1 MKKNVEPIKSKTDS
15 KETTNENN
23 QDERPRDLAES
34 QISDTESK
42 LEMSDQEPT
51 VVAPR
56 SGSSFLKRD
65 KVSDISPKQLS
76 IDSKNSSTKTSSKF
90 LKIISNEESHENKW
104 KKFWIHH
111 RDKFRHKS
119 EEDFTTRN
127 RTFEEMTAE
136 VDAVFRKAIRS
147 MRFDRSDIDRRYF
160 NIDESSPEK
169 SAGQDDNKNTESISE
184 LPQTVEAPPRR
195 LRLSTSRIKDRKFM
209 DVLAGEQ
216 GTFKKKSEKNDPT
229 LIISSVNE
237 EKQKENTFK
246 ATSEIPD
253 INFLVGISA
262 EEKDVRLENKI
273 RSDRSTRRWSSLE
286 NLARKA
292 ENVGG
297 DSSTNRI
304 EGLSIERPV
313 RSKEKRTIGSLRSSL
328 ERKMGSVERILED
341 QIEKIWEEKV
351 EKHPWLL
358 PIESWIVE
366 RCRPSGTYSV
376 VHDRKNSGLK
386 MEEGRL
392 SEKEQSFDFKFTAPE
407 KKDEEGRIEI
417 KLEHLK
423 RSERSGFETAN
434 LISRLRKS
442 SEQSKVEEQEVLDA
456 KDVKHHDLFDKLKGN
471 VREKMEDIHRYFQR
485 TNRLAD
491 VNRRLK
497 SQIWSSVVTIV
508 LVEAKN
514 LLPMDIDGLSDP
526 YVKFR
531 LGTEKYKSKVVHK
544 TLNPV
549 WLEQFD
555 LHLYE
560 DPYLGQE
567 LEVTVW
573 DRDKSHQDDL
583 MGKTVI
589 DLTTLERE
597 TTHRLWRDLED
608 GSGSIF
614 LLLTISG
621 TTASET
627 ISDLAAHE
635 DTPREREQLYQR
647 YALVNS
653 LQRVRDVGHLTVKVF
668 RAQGLAAADLGGK
681 SDPFCVLELV
691 NARLQTQ
698 TEYKTLAP
706 SWQKIFTFN
715 VKDINSVLE
724 VTVYDEDRDHKVE
737 FLGKVA
743 IPLLRIRNGEKRWYA
758 LKDKKLR
765 GRAKGN
771 SPQILLELNVVWNV
785 VRACVRTLNPKEKK
799 YMEPEI
805 KFKRQVFLRNV
816 LRLKAIIVI
825 VIDIG
830 KYVQSCWEWENKMRS
845 IIALVI
851 FILGCYYFEPY
862 MFPGIA
868 LLILLKYYLVAV
880 ITGTPLSHQS
890 SSHFH
895 DEGDEG
901 PTTPGDDDDDDDDK
915 DKEEKKSLKER
926 LQAIQEVTQTVQN
939 SIGYIA
945 SLCERVKN
953 LFNFTVPYLSYL
965 AMILAIL
972 GVAVLYFIPLR
983 YLILAWGVNKFSRKI
998 VRPHSVPNNELLDL
1012 ITRVPDDEEILN
1024 YRELKPLPTADCEKS
1039 STSGSPGASN
1049 LTRREQRKR
1058 HKAA

>member
-1 MKKNVEPIKSKTDS
+1 MSKSVELLAGSEDSEQIQVDSRLVEERSRLNLNGSRQLSKSATELRNNDSSSPSRRGEQADSGVVHHHRHHRHATSVAQRTHIFFATLKSRWGRNRSKERKKSKDAGTTLSHGVESDYAADYSSEHSKSSSATQSPARHCLTHPESPLVYGGRQNVVTRPEDS
-15 KETTNENN
+15 PGKCSE
-23 QDERPRDLAES
+23 AY
-34 QISDTESK
+34 SK
-42 LEMSDQEPT
+42 
-51 VVAPR
+51 
-56 SGSSFLKRD
+56 GSLSF
-65 KVSDISPKQLS
+65 QH
-76 IDSKNSSTKTSSKF
+76 SKD
-90 LKIISNEESHENKW
+90 SNEEARGSISQDDSSFVQEELARRRELALRQHAFFQLRLHIKRGANLVAMDRCGASDPYVKV
-104 KKFWIHH
+104 KSGGRLLHKSRTVH
-111 RDKFRHKS
+111 RDL
-119 EEDFTTRN
+119 N
-127 RTFEEMTAE
+127 P
-136 VDAVFRKAIRS
+136 VW
-147 MRFDRSDIDRRYF
+147 
-160 NIDESSPEK
+160 DESV
-169 SAGQDDNKNTESISE
+169 T
-184 LPQTVEAPPRR
+184 
-195 LRLSTSRIKDRKFM
+195 
-209 DVLAGEQ
+209 
-216 GTFKKKSEKNDPT
+216 
-229 LIISSVNE
+229 
-237 EKQKENTFK
+237 
-246 ATSEIPD
+246 
-253 INFLVGISA
+253 
-262 EEKDVRLENKI
+262 
-273 RSDRSTRRWSSLE
+273 
-286 NLARKA
+286 
-292 ENVGG
+292 
-297 DSSTNRI
+297 
-304 EGLSIERPV
+304 
-313 RSKEKRTIGSLRSSL
+313 
-328 ERKMGSVERILED
+328 
-341 QIEKIWEEKV
+341 
-351 EKHPWLL
+351 L
-358 PIESWIVE
+358 PIEDPFQSLTFKVFDYDWGLQDDFMGVAQLDLTQLDLGQSQDVMLE
-366 RCRPSGTYSV
+366 LKDHNRPKQHLGEIYLTV
-376 VHDRKNSGLK
+376 TLWPRNQQ
-386 MEEGRL
+386 
-392 SEKEQSFDFKFTAPE
+392 EKEQ
-407 KKDEEGRIEI
+407 
-417 KLEHLK
+417 
-423 RSERSGFETAN
+423 
-434 LISRLRKS
+434 
-442 SEQSKVEEQEVLDA
+442 
-456 KDVKHHDLFDKLKGN
+456 
-471 VREKMEDIHRYFQR
+471 YFQR

-862 MFPGIA
+862 MFPGVA

-901 PTTPGDDDDDDDDK
+901 PATPGDDDDDDDDK

-983 YLILAWGVNKFSRKI
+983 YLILVWGVNKFSRKI

-1012 ITRVPDDEEILN
+1012 ITRVPDDEELLN